1 MDQFARA
8 PTTKYH
14 RLGGL
19 NNTVIPSQPWRL
31 ESQGQAPG
39 LVSSGA
45 SLFCF
50 QITAFL
56 LRPLRAFPP
65 CVSSTYDD
73 TSHVGLGH
81 TTLKASLNLNYLFK
95 DSLSKYNHILRY
107 WCLGLQH
114 MDFARRHNSTHN
126 NVSEALSSCVPPF
139 LSSFGQI
146 RYIFSISFNTFY

>member
-1 MDQFARA
+1 M
-8 PTTKYH
+8 
-14 RLGGL
+14 
-19 NNTVIPSQPWRL
+19 
-31 ESQGQAPG
+31 
-39 LVSSGA
+39 VSSGA

-114 MDFARRHNSTHN
+114 MDFSGKLWSIKLLQKTIFYTVGTACTQTERGQTVWYILGTRLPRWHSGKESACQCRRCKRCRFDPG
-126 NVSEALSSCVPPF
+126 VGKIPW
-139 LSSFGQI
+139 
-146 RYIFSISFNTFY
+146 RRK